1 MDVGPDGV
9 NTDNADKKEKK
20 SWYRF
25 TQKVEFTSTALIL
38 TCIKLKF
45 CLHREPIFL
54 YVFGFICVKS
64 LVNNWFISM
73 AFCSGFFE
81 RYFFERPIFF
91 AIILE

>member
-38 TCIKLKF
+38 TCIKAQVLF
-45 CLHREPIFL
+45 TQRANIPLRFWVHLCQ
-54 YVFGFICVKS
+54 
-64 LVNNWFISM
+64 IS
-73 AFCSGFFE
+73 CK
-81 RYFFERPIFF
+81 
-91 AIILE
+91 